1 MVRGEIMKIGIVGQG
16 YVGTA
21 VKEVFSKH
29 YNVET
34 YDLDKA
40 KCSVDYL
47 EEIVERLVNLE
58 KKVLDHETQ
67 FNHVPIWPDE
77 NDPLKDFPEVTQW

>member
-34 YDLDKA
+34 YDLDKD

-47 EEIVERLVNLE
+47 EDIVELSNIISKMINLTKLYLE
-58 KKVLDHETQ
+58 L
-67 FNHVPIWPDE
+67 
-77 NDPLKDFPEVTQW
+77 